1 MHSIIAPFTNL
12 MGFIAVPKARPKTL
26 LIGNELDST
35 KAKPLKIILAKN
47 RNDNLFDTVIAGSDD
62 DLVSNYYLLKSQ
74 IDTTLKSRLLETP

>member
-1 MHSIIAPFTNL
+1 

-47 RNDNLFDTVIAGSDD
+47 RNDNLFYTVIAGSDD

-74 IDTTLKSRLLETP
+74 NDTKLKSRLLETP